1 MLPVGQSIIPIAMPE
16 RESYDL
22 GTPFLRLEREG
33 HLAWCTIDRPASRN
47 ALSSAMYFGV
57 KRAVQLVNRMTEPTA
72 LLITGVGDVFAPGG
86 ELRGKVEDPNP
97 VVEQLGTDEL
107 LPFEAVRNSA
117 APVVSAVNGICQG
130 GGLLIAMLSDVAVAS
145 ERATFRAPELLRG
158 IADTG
163 YAAYLPPHVGVAN
176 ARDLLL
182 TARTLDAEEA
192 LRMGLVS
199 RVVPHERL
207 REEAVAVAESILR
220 TAPEARLHVKRILH
234 ERYGRVDRMSMDW
247 SLFRGPEARE
257 GMRAFAE
264 KRAPSWIPK
273 ALQTGKRP

>member
-1 MLPVGQSIIPIAMPE
+1 MSE
-16 RESYDL
+16 RETYDL

-57 KRAVQLVNRMTEPTA
+57 KRAVQIVNGLADPVA
-72 LLITGVGDVFAPGG
+72 LLFTGVGDVFAPGG
-86 ELRGKVEDPNP
+86 ELRGQVEDPNP
-97 VVEQLGTDEL
+97 VIDHLGTAEV
-107 LPFEAVRNSA
+107 LPFEALRESA

-163 YAAYLPPHVGVAN
+163 YAAYLPPHIGLAN

-182 TARTLDAEEA
+182 TGRKLDAAEA

-207 REEAVAVAESILR
+207 REEAIAAAESVLK
-220 TAPEARLHVKRILH
+220 TAPEARLHVKRILNQ
-234 ERYGRVDRMSMDW
+234 RYGHVDRMTMDW
-247 SLFRGPEARE
+247 SIFHGTEARE

-273 ALQTGKRP
+273 ALQTGKRL

>member
-1 MLPVGQSIIPIAMPE
+1 VTSDRE
-16 RESYDL
+16 RYDL
-22 GTPFLRLEREG
+22 GTPFLRMEREG

-47 ALSSAMYFGV
+47 ALSSSMYFGI
-57 KRAVQLVNRMTEPTA
+57 KRAVQLVNARTAPTA
-72 LLITGVGDVFAPGG
+72 LLVTGVGDVLAPGG

-158 IADTG
+158 IADAG
-163 YAAYLPPHVGVAN
+163 YAAYLPAHVGVAN

-182 TARTLDAEEA
+182 TARTVDAAEA
-192 LRMGLVS
+192 RSMGLVT

-207 REEAVAVAESILR
+207 REEAVAAAESILR

-234 ERYGRVDRMSMDW
+234 ERYGRVDRMTMEW

-257 GMRAFAE
+257 GMQAFAE
-264 KRAPSWIPK
+264 KRAPSWVPE
-273 ALQTGKRP
+273 ALRSGKVS

>member
-1 MLPVGQSIIPIAMPE
+1 MAEP
-16 RESYDL
+16 ESYDL
-22 GTPFLRLEREG
+22 GTPFLRFERKG
-33 HLAWCTIDRPASRN
+33 HLAWCTIDRPGSRN

-57 KRAVQLVNRMTEPTA
+57 KRAVQIVNGLEEPTA
-72 LLITGVGDVFAPGG
+72 LIITGVGDVFAPGG
-86 ELRGKVEDPNP
+86 ELRGREEDPNP
-97 VVEQLGTDEL
+97 VIEQLGVAEV
-107 LPFEAVRNSA
+107 LPFEALRTSA

-130 GGLLIAMLSDVAVAS
+130 GGLLVAMLSDVAVAS

-182 TARTLDAEEA
+182 TARSLDAEEA

-199 RVVPHERL
+199 RVVRHERL

-220 TAPEARLHVKRILH
+220 TAPEARLHVKRILQ
-234 ERYGRVDRMSMDW
+234 ERYGAVDRMTMDW
-247 SLFRGPEARE
+247 SIFRGPEARE

-273 ALQTGKRP
+273 VLRTRRKL

>member
-1 MLPVGQSIIPIAMPE
+1 MTEPE
-16 RESYDL
+16 RTDL
-22 GTPFLRLEREG
+22 GTPFLRFERDR
-33 HLAWCTIDRPASRN
+33 HLAWCTIDRPQS
-47 ALSSAMYFGV
+47 
-57 KRAVQLVNRMTEPTA
+57 P
-72 LLITGVGDVFAPGG
+72 
-86 ELRGKVEDPNP
+86 
-97 VVEQLGTDEL
+97 
-107 LPFEAVRNSA
+107 A
-117 APVVSAVNGICQG
+117 APVVSAVNGNCKG

-163 YAAYLPPHVGVAN
+163 YAAYLPPHIGIAN

-182 TARTLDAEEA
+182 TGRKIDASEA

-207 REEAVAVAESILR
+207 REEAVAAAEDVLR

-234 ERYGRVDRMSMDW
+234 ERYGQVDRMTMDW
-247 SLFRGPEARE
+247 SIFRGPEARE

-264 KRAPSWIPK
+264 KRAPAWIPTS
-273 ALQTGKRP
+273 LRDGKRL